1 MRWDYGKVFQ
11 EIRKSKGLTQEDV
24 CQDFLARSTLARI
37 ESGNTIPKFDTMIF
51 LLNQI
56 NMSLEEFK
64 YICNSY
70 HPSKRQEILNVAANY
85 NTIVGTQELEKLKIK
100 CQDYLKTH
108 HDVPIEQLLDRLK
121 VAIHIQKFGGYSK
134 DKEFQATTQ
143 KIWSYL
149 EKQDTWYESD
159 LRLLSNILFHF
170 SLDTIKEIT
179 PKILESIA
187 KYEHFHNI
195 KLPQYQL
202 LTNLATIYLYNNLK
216 NECRD
221 ITVITLELA
230 KNLKRYDSLALSQV
244 RLGICRKD
252 DELIHKGM
260 ELLRLTEET
269 DLIQTL
275 EEEIKNFR

>member
-149 EKQDTWYESD
+149 E
-159 LRLLSNILFHF
+159 N
-170 SLDTIKEIT
+170 
-179 PKILESIA
+179 KIL
-187 KYEHFHNI
+187 
-195 KLPQYQL
+195 
-202 LTNLATIYLYNNLK
+202 
-216 NECRD
+216 
-221 ITVITLELA
+221 
-230 KNLKRYDSLALSQV
+230 
-244 RLGICRKD
+244 
-252 DELIHKGM
+252 GM
-260 ELLRLTEET
+260 KVT
-269 DLIQTL
+269 
-275 EEEIKNFR
+275 

>member
-1 MRWDYGKVFQ
+1 M
-11 EIRKSKGLTQEDV
+11 
-24 CQDFLARSTLARI
+24 
-37 ESGNTIPKFDTMIF
+37 
-51 LLNQI
+51 
-56 NMSLEEFK
+56 
-64 YICNSY
+64 
-70 HPSKRQEILNVAANY
+70 
-85 NTIVGTQELEKLKIK
+85 
-100 CQDYLKTH
+100 
-108 HDVPIEQLLDRLK
+108 
-121 VAIHIQKFGGYSK
+121 
-134 DKEFQATTQ
+134 
-143 KIWSYL
+143 
-149 EKQDTWYESD
+149 
-159 LRLLSNILFHF
+159 RLLSNILFHF